1 MYIVVPERGFARV
14 ACIHTCISIHICLY
28 SCMFKYIQMLRIYAF
43 ILICIFAY
51 TFKYMYECYVQVVGI
66 YVYRNIHMHI

>member
-14 ACIHTCISIHICLY
+14 ACIHTYIYIHICLY

-43 ILICIFAY
+43 ILIHIFAY
-51 TFKYMYECYVQVVGI
+51 TFKYMYKCYV
-66 YVYRNIHMHI
+66 